1 MRFIALALLLLI
13 PHPLPAQSPYRLGW
27 DVDGPVLGLAGA
39 LGGAMV
45 AFDRN
50 LPGLTVDELE
60 ALSPEEVNAF
70 DRGAIRYYSET
81 ASSASTVLEF
91 ALIGSPLLL
100 LASERVR
107 DDVSTAGAMYLETL
121 AFAAI
126 IPQIAKN
133 TVDRPRP
140 YAYNASVPLETRTN
154 PAARRS
160 FFSQHTTFAFASAVF
175 LSTLYGDYFPES
187 DARPFVWIGSL
198 SAAAAVGILRYTSGN
213 HFPTDILLGA
223 AVGAAIGA
231 VIPMLHRTGGSAL
244 ESSAGVLP
252 GGASLSFRYRL

>member
-1 MRFIALALLLLI
+1 MRSFTLALLLVL
-13 PHPLPAQSPYRLGW
+13 PLPVPAQSPYRLGW
-27 DVDGPVLGLAGA
+27 DVDGPVLGIAGV

-45 AFDRN
+45 ATNRH
-50 LPGLTVDELE
+50 LPGLTPEELE
-60 ALSPEEVNAF
+60 ALSPEDVNAF

-81 ASSASTVLEF
+81 ASSASTALEF

-100 LASERVR
+100 FASERVR
-107 DDVSTAGAMYLETL
+107 DDFSTAGAMYLEML
-121 AFAAI
+121 AFAAF

-140 YAYNASVPLETRTN
+140 YAYNESAPLDVRTD
-154 PAARRS
+154 PSARRS

-198 SAAAAVGILRYTSGN
+198 SAAAAVGVLRYTSGN

-223 AVGAAIGA
+223 ALGAAIGA
-231 VIPMLHRTGGSAL
+231 VVPMLHRTGGSAL
-244 ESSAGVLP
+244 ESSAGVFA
-252 GGASLSFRYRL
+252 GGAILSIRYRL